1 MYKRALLI
9 SLSIFIVL
17 TAIFIFFHVGIRDFV
32 FELQKQGLPQET
44 RLMPSPRFSTSS
56 KVSVLPVVFA
66 GINLAVPFSVQAP
79 FGDWSLPYEDAC
91 EETSAIL
98 VDKFYKDQPITP
110 EIANQEILK
119 LVDWEKHRFGY
130 YENTTAAE
138 TAVILK
144 EYFGYKR
151 VDVLYGI
158 TMDDIKSQILA
169 GRPVIVPLDGRLV
182 GNPYYTQPGPVYHM
196 LVIKGITKNGDF
208 ITNDVGTRRG
218 QNYVYNSQV
227 LFNAIHDAPKGG
239 VVWPQPDPEAYIK
252 SGKKAMIVVYP
263 N

>member
-1 MYKRALLI
+1 MKTKALI
-9 SLSIFIVL
+9 IFAAIFIVTFL
-17 TAIFIFFHVGIRDFV
+17 FLIFFRTNIRDFA

-44 RLMPSPRFSTSS
+44 RITPTPKYSSSPKVSTS
-56 KVSVLPVVFA
+56 VAAFA
-66 GINLAVPFSVQAP
+66 GINLAVPFSPQAP

-98 VDKFYKDQPITP
+98 VDAYYRNKALTADIV
-110 EIANQEILK
+110 NQEILA
-119 LVDWEKHRFGY
+119 VVAWEKIKFGY
-130 YENTTAAE
+130 YENTSAAE
-138 TAVILK
+138 TAVILR

-151 VDVLYGI
+151 VDVLYNI
-158 TMDDIKSQILA
+158 TIDDIKNQILA
-169 GRPVIVPLDGRLV
+169 GRPVIVPLDGRLL

-196 LVIKGITKNGDF
+196 LVIKGITKDGNF

-227 LFNAIHDAPKGG
+227 LFDAIHDAPKGG
-239 VVWPQPDPEAYIK
+239 PAWPADPEAYIK
-252 SGKKAMIVVYP
+252 TGNKAMIVVYP